1 MRKQKVGT
9 ASTHKMCFMVCIL
22 FVSFIS
28 DSVESDQTITSLEQ
42 IFSQSNESID
52 FGLAALVIEKYSY
65 PKTNIDQAL
74 REIEKIVSTV
84 KRMPEYG
91 DSSLEKMGA
100 VLRYFYTPS
109 QWNNHRV
116 YQYDLDD
123 LRGEK
128 NPVSTLSYLLK
139 SRYGNCI
146 SLPTLVTIVGQRVGV
161 DIKLAI
167 AASHVFAHFKDEDGR
182 VTNIEATSGTL
193 LSDSAYIRNFDIHPD
208 AIKNQVY
215 LQSLSNKQAL
225 AVLIVEL
232 GRKYMHQ
239 SDYENALKIA
249 DLALSHHPKLPKA
262 MLLKGNVYNHLL
274 QNELARLKS
283 INQPIGHE
291 QRQYLDPL
299 YEQNLAWFNKA
310 EILGWREPPP
320 DFEERYKASIERFK
334 SRR

>member
-1 MRKQKVGT
+1 MSQSHIICIT
-9 ASTHKMCFMVCIL
+9 AIKIVVTGLIL
-22 FVSFIS
+22 LAEIAFGQ
-28 DSVESDQTITSLEQ
+28 DLPPSVEQ
-42 IFSQSNESID
+42 IFNQQESEID
-52 FGLAALVIEKYSY
+52 LGLAALAIEKY
-65 PKTNIDQAL
+65 TDQTIDIDFSLQ
-74 REIEKIVSTV
+74 EIERIVGTIKS
-84 KRMPEYG
+84 MPEYG
-91 DSSLEKMGA
+91 DSPLEKMGA

-109 QWNNHRV
+109 KWNNHRV
-116 YQYDLDD
+116 YQYDLND

-128 NPVSTLSYLLK
+128 NPVSSVSYLLK
-139 SRYGNCI
+139 SRYGNCV
-146 SLPTLVTIVGQRVGV
+146 SLPTLITTVGQRIGV

-167 AASHVFAHFKDEDGR
+167 APSHLFAHFTDEDGR

-193 LSDSAYIRNFDIHPD
+193 LPDRAYIRNFDIHPD

-239 SDYENALKIA
+239 GDYENALKIA
-249 DLALSHHPKLPKA
+249 DLALTHHPKLPKA

-283 INQPIGHE
+283 INQSIGQE

-310 EILGWREPPP
+310 EILGWRQPPP